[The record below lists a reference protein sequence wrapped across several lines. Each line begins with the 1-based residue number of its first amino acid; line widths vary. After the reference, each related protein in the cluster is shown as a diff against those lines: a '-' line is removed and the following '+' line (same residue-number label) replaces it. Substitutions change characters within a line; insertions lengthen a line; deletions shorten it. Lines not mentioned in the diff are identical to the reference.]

1 MHYSKVLFLIGFAYL
16 LLVFFLVKGYQDLR
30 RVLYLKNENLKEE
43 INTLNEQIKTEKDI
57 FLSLEQKTRYYN
69 NLRDITNKIQNLSLR
84 RVSQDLLDFSFF
96 LLGKNKGCCLLYL
109 VGSDRQKL
117 NLTLSKKEDRDLVIE
132 QKQGDIFDRWV
143 IRHTSSLLIEDAKT
157 DFRFDLEKTGLHPG
171 RSVSAL
177 ISAPLRVEERFL
189 GILRLDNKAMCF
201 YSLDDLRF
209 LDAICNVGAL
219 GLENAL
225 LFQNI
230 QELAIKDSLTSVY
243 TKAYYLERLNEQ
255 MQRFIGQPHASLSL
269 LMIDIDNFKHYND
282 RYGHIAGDILLK
294 DLGRLFLDFFV
305 NIYGALVCRFGGE
318 EFSVFLPDISKKQGQ
333 NLAQDLRLKIQ
344 KTRFILR
351 REPTQV
357 TVSIGLACLAFD
369 MKTAQNLILKADMAL
384 YRAKQKGRNQV
395 CVV

>member
-1 MHYSKVLFLIGFAYL
+1 M
-16 LLVFFLVKGYQDLR
+16 LLVFFLVKRNQSLR
-30 RVLYLKNENLKEE
+30 RSLYLKNENLKEE

-57 FLSLEQKTRYYN
+57 FRSLEQKSRHYN
-69 NLRDITNKIQNLSLR
+69 YLRDITNKIQNLSLR
-84 RVSQDLLDFSFF
+84 EVSQNLVDFTFF
-96 LLGKNKGCCLLYL
+96 LLGKNEGCCLLYL
-109 VGSDRQKL
+109 VGPDRQKL
-117 NLTLSKKEDRDLVIE
+117 ILTLSKKENKDLVVK

-143 IRHTSSLLIEDAKT
+143 VRHTSSLLIEDAKT
-157 DFRFDLEKTGLHPG
+157 DFRFDLEKTGLHPA

-177 ISAPLRVEERFL
+177 ISAPLRIEERFL
-189 GILRLDNKAMCF
+189 GILRLDNKAICF
-201 YSLDDLRF
+201 YSQDDLRF
-209 LDAICNVGAL
+209 LDAICNIGAL

-255 MQRFIGQPHASLSL
+255 IQRFVGQPHGNLSL
-269 LMIDIDNFKHYND
+269 LMIDIDNFKKYND
-282 RYGHIAGDILLK
+282 AYGHFAGDILLK
-294 DLGRLFLDFFV
+294 DLGKLFLDFFL
-305 NIYGALVCRFGGE
+305 NSYGAMVCRFGGE

-333 NLAQDLRLKIQ
+333 NLAQDLRRRVE

-357 TVSIGLACLAFD
+357 TVSIGLACLTAD
-369 MKTAQNLILKADMAL
+369 MKIAQNLILKADRAL

-395 CVV
+395 CVI

>member
-1 MHYSKVLFLIGFAYL
+1 M
-16 LLVFFLVKGYQDLR
+16 LLVFFLVKRNQSLR
-30 RVLYLKNENLKEE
+30 RSLYLKNENLKEE

-57 FLSLEQKTRYYN
+57 FRSLEQKSRHYN
-69 NLRDITNKIQNLSLR
+69 YLRDITNKIQNLSLR
-84 RVSQDLLDFSFF
+84 EVSQNLVDFTFF
-96 LLGKNKGCCLLYL
+96 LLGKNEGCCLLYL
-109 VGSDRQKL
+109 VGPDRQKL
-117 NLTLSKKEDRDLVIE
+117 ILTLSKKENKDLVVK

-143 IRHTSSLLIEDAKT
+143 VRHTSSLLIEDAKT
-157 DFRFDLEKTGLHPG
+157 DFRFDLEKTGLHPA

-177 ISAPLRVEERFL
+177 ISAPLRIEERFL
-189 GILRLDNKAMCF
+189 GILRLDNKAICF
-201 YSLDDLRF
+201 YSQDDLRF
-209 LDAICNVGAL
+209 LDAICNIGAL

-255 MQRFIGQPHASLSL
+255 IQRFVGQPHGNLSL
-269 LMIDIDNFKHYND
+269 LMIDIDNFKKYND

-294 DLGRLFLDFFV
+294 DLGKLFLDFFL
-305 NIYGALVCRFGGE
+305 NSYGAMVCRFGGE

-333 NLAQDLRLKIQ
+333 NLAQDLRRRVE

-357 TVSIGLACLAFD
+357 TVSIGLACLTAD
-369 MKTAQNLILKADMAL
+369 MKIAQNLILKADRAL

-395 CVV
+395 CVI